1 MVSSKISTNQQ
12 PTTNNYQPSTNK
24 QETKMIN
31 PTLAAFAVE
40 RAPPATFYKRV
51 TLLTGVTTTNNN
63 HCTHSINHSIAGE
76 NND

>member
-1 MVSSKISTNQQ
+1 M
-12 PTTNNYQPSTNK
+12 
-24 QETKMIN
+24 N